1 MTNDRKL
8 GVLLMY
14 VHLKQQSYTV
24 HVKETDCSNGED
36 FLKLFYTYSLLLI
49 LLPIF
54 NFLCCFCQSCLLLLL
69 SGRYESEAADASIGS
84 KNILFFL
91 I

>member
-36 FLKLFYTYSLLLI
+36 FL
-49 LLPIF
+49 
-54 NFLCCFCQSCLLLLL
+54 
-69 SGRYESEAADASIGS
+69 
-84 KNILFFL
+84 
-91 I
+91 